1 MGQSDQGQGVSKQ
14 MTGVGAQQKPKSN
27 NSGPSSGTVEDG
39 RESLDKSFLR
49 KAINLKAK
57 PNGITRK
64 KQNLLE

>member
-1 MGQSDQGQGVSKQ
+1 
-14 MTGVGAQQKPKSN
+14 MTSVDAQQKPKSN
-27 NSGPSSGTVEDG
+27 NSGPSSGPVEDG
-39 RESLDKSFLR
+39 RETLDTSFLR